1 VEVKDLLR
9 SLFKYLW
16 IILVGSVI
24 AFLFF
29 FFSIQNLKQTYLAD
43 ATLMVIESKDGFS
56 FNKLLSQQDVVLT
69 IINNRKFIQRVCK
82 LKNLPAPEKH
92 EAFKVAIERNSKLL
106 KLSFTGFN
114 KESALLMLKGIIES
128 IDPINEELELT
139 SHKPLFVVLD
149 EPSVN
154 PVDIEKY
161 KFNYL
166 VINTLAVF
174 FTLIA
179 IVLLLAYIKHEK
191 STYVK

>member
-1 VEVKDLLR
+1 MEVKDLLR